1 MKLQEA
7 IETRRAYRSLTTVTI
22 TETMVSELSKA
33 ASLAPSCYNNQPW
46 RFVFVYESGKL
57 DEVKKA
63 LAKGNEWA
71 LKASMI
77 IAVFSKEKDDCVLKN
92 RIYHQFDTG
101 MATAFLLLKATDL
114 GLVAHPI
121 AGYDEEAVKKA
132 CAIPDEFTVV
142 TLIIIGKK
150 DEEIHDELSE
160 WQKESEKSRPLRK
173 QLEEFAFH
181 NVYKSR

>member
-1 MKLQEA
+1 MTLQKA
-7 IETRRAYRSLTTVTI
+7 IEARRAYRSLAPVTI
-22 TETMVSELSKA
+22 TENMVSELAKA
-33 ASLAPSCYNNQPW
+33 AALAPSCYNNQPW
-46 RFVFVYESGKL
+46 RFVFVYEPGKL
-57 DEVKKA
+57 DELKKA

-101 MATAFLLLKATDL
+101 MATALLLLKATEL

-132 CAIPDEFTVV
+132 CVIPHEFTVI

-150 DEEIHDELSE
+150 DDVIHDDLSE
-160 WQKESEKSRPLRK
+160 WQKESEKSRPPRK
-173 QLEEFAFH
+173 PLEDFAFH
-181 NVYKSR
+181 NVYTSK

>member
-7 IETRRAYRSLTTVTI
+7 IEARRAFRSLAPVTI
-22 TETMVSELSKA
+22 TETMVSELAKA

-46 RFVFVYESGKL
+46 RFVFVYEPGKL

-71 LKASMI
+71 RKASMI

-92 RIYHQFDTG
+92 RIYHHFDTG
-101 MATAFLLLKATDL
+101 MATALLLLKATEL

-132 CAIPDEFTVV
+132 CAIPDEFTVI

-150 DEEIHDELSE
+150 DGIIHDDLTE
-160 WQKESEKSRPLRK
+160 WQKESEKNRPPRK
-173 QLEEFAFH
+173 PLEEFSFH
-181 NVYKSR
+181 NVYK

>member
-1 MKLQEA
+1 MNLQEA
-7 IETRRAYRSLTTVTI
+7 IEKRRAYRSLAPVI
-22 TETMVSELSKA
+22 INQDMVSELAKA

-46 RFVFVYESGKL
+46 RFVFVYEKAKL
-57 DEVKKA
+57 EEIKQA

-101 MATAFLLLKATDL
+101 MATALLLLKATEL

-121 AGYDEEAVKKA
+121 AGFDEETVRKVSN
-132 CAIPDEFTVV
+132 IPEEFTII
-142 TLIIIGKK
+142 TLIVVGKK
-150 DEEIHDELSE
+150 DATIHDDLTE
-160 WQKESEKSRPLRK
+160 WQKESEKSRPPRK
-173 QLEEFAFH
+173 PLEEFAFH
-181 NVYKSR
+181 NVYR

>member
-1 MKLQEA
+1 MNLQEA
-7 IETRRAYRSLTTVTI
+7 IENRRAYRSLVPVVI
-22 TETMVSELSKA
+22 TENMVSELAKA

-46 RFVFVYESGKL
+46 RFVFVYEKTKL
-57 DEVKKA
+57 EELKKT

-71 LKASMI
+71 HKASMI

-101 MATAFLLLKATDL
+101 MATALLLLKATEL

-121 AGYDEEAVKKA
+121 AGYDEAEVHKV
-132 CAIPDEFTVV
+132 CNIPDEYTVI

-150 DEEIHDELSE
+150 DSTIHDDLTE
-160 WQKESEKSRPLRK
+160 WQKESEKIRPPRK
-173 QLEEFAFH
+173 ALEEFAFH
-181 NVYKSR
+181 NVYR